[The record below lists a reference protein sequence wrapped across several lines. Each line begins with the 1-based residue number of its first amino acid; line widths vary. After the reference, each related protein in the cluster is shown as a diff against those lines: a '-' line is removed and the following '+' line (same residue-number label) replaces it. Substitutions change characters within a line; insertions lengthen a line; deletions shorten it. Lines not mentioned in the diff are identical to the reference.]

1 MRNFFNMAKVK
12 YYYDTKTLSYKR
24 IQLSRITKIKKLFY
38 FLIGSSF
45 TGLIMGL
52 IFFQFFDSPKEKILN
67 REIIQLS
74 TQYTVIKDKLNQVEL
89 VLDDIQERDD
99 NIYRVIFAAEPIP
112 NEVRLMGIG
121 GDHGSRY
128 RQFDKLE
135 TKDLIVHVTEK
146 VKFMQRRIAQ
156 QSKSYDEIAGLAQRK
171 NELIATIPA
180 IQPVANKDLKRI
192 SSGFG
197 WRTDPHYKTKK
208 FHAGLDFSAPIGTP
222 IYATGDGV
230 IEKAIQRRYNTKAGL
245 GNFVKIKHG
254 YGYQTL
260 YGHMSKVVVRKGQKV
275 KRGQIIGYVGNTG
288 KSTAAHLHY
297 EVVRNGKKVNPVD
310 FFYNDLSPEQYAK
323 VIEMA
328 SKGNQPFD

>member
-1 MRNFFNMAKVK
+1 
-12 YYYDTKTLSYKR
+12 
-24 IQLSRITKIKKLFY
+24 
-38 FLIGSSF
+38 
-45 TGLIMGL
+45 
-52 IFFQFFDSPKEKILN
+52 
-67 REIIQLS
+67 
-74 TQYTVIKDKLNQVEL
+74 
-89 VLDDIQERDD
+89 
-99 NIYRVIFAAEPIP
+99 
-112 NEVRLMGIG
+112 MGIG
-121 GDHGSRY
+121 GSVGNIY

-135 TKDLIVHVTEK
+135 TKDLIIHVTEK
-146 VKFMQRRIAQ
+146 LKFMQRRIAQ
-156 QSKSYDEIAGLAQRK
+156 QSKSYDEIAQLAKQK

-192 SSGFG
+192 SSGYG

-208 FHAGLDFSAPIGTP
+208 FHAGMDFSAPIGTP

-230 IEKAIQRRYNTKAGL
+230 IEKAIQRKYRTKAGL

-254 YGYQTL
+254 YGYQTI
-260 YGHMSKVVVRKGQKV
+260 YGHMSKVVVRSRQKV

-288 KSTAAHLHY
+288 KSTAPHLHY

>member
-1 MRNFFNMAKVK
+1 MSNSKF
-12 YYYDTKTLSYKR
+12 YYDPKTLSFEKVRKSWLQR
-24 IQLSRITKIKKLFY
+24 ILRFFGFVSASLLTATLIIWAFLS
-38 FLIGSSF
+38 
-45 TGLIMGL
+45 
-52 IFFQFFDSPKEKILN
+52 FFDSPKEKKLK
-67 REIIQLS
+67 EELEAMKL
-74 TQYTVIKDKLNQVEL
+74 QYEFLAKELDDVNL
-89 VLDDIQERDD
+89 VLNEMADRDD

-112 NEVRLMGIG
+112 KEVRLMGIG
-121 GDHGSRY
+121 GDNGSRY

-208 FHAGLDFSAPIGTP
+208 FHAGLDFSAPVGTP

-245 GNFVKIKHG
+245 GNFVKIKHV